1 MSSDWQV
8 FQSDVLD
15 VFRQYEKYF
24 DHFEL
29 VGSLS
34 DDSRPDSFARVTR
47 EDKKEIWVLDAKR
60 KADISDEDMDRM
72 EKYVDMIESN
82 PIDVGLELSELAD
95 HEVRGIFVTETGD
108 LSPNGFEQV
117 RFSALHAF
125 LQKELVYTDTDKVV
139 RDVAKMME
147 RKQLSHSQ
155 ARLLFRS
162 IKPLEQ
168 HMSEALSKFESLETD
183 YIGLEL
189 EKPPINS
196 YDYNIPVDAVL
207 RHEPRD
213 KVFLIDIPYSQQA
226 VENLDD
232 KVEEIRERLKDVEK
246 EVFYAAINSFDAKD
260 QKYLY
265 QLEDLEEEIRTTA
278 GIVAPEQI
286 AELFI
291 PKIPVEKAVKD
302 GHIEV
307 RDTEGLKFHMKVQS
321 ENDTHH
327 RIEIDLPEEPAAE
340 LKESLMRSGKEL
352 GELKN
357 QRFQL
362 KIDVTPDLEIKT
374 SGEIESLE
382 SFKEKVKDIYH
393 SSVNPVLARQNNIS

>member
-1 MSSDWQV
+1 MGSDWQV

-34 DDSRPDSFARVTR
+34 DDSRPDSFARITR

-60 KADISDEDMDRM
+60 KAEIGGEDMERM
-72 EKYVDMIESN
+72 EKYVEMIESN

-95 HEVRGIFVTETGD
+95 HKVRGIFVTETGD

-147 RKQLSHSQ
+147 RKQLSHNQ

-168 HMSEALSKFESLETD
+168 HMSKAIQCFESLETD

-196 YDYNIPVDAVL
+196 YDYNIPVDAML

-213 KVFLIDIPYSQQA
+213 KVFLIDIPYSQKA

-232 KVEEIRERLKDVEK
+232 KVEEIRERLEDVEK

-265 QLEDLEEEIRTTA
+265 QLDDLEEEIRTTA
-278 GIVAPEQI
+278 GIVAPEQV

-291 PKIPVEKAVKD
+291 PKIPVQKQVED
-302 GHIEV
+302 GHIVV
-307 RDTEGLKFHMKVQS
+307 RDTEGIGFQLKVQS
-321 ENDTHH
+321 EDDISH
-327 RIEIDLPEEPAAE
+327 RVEIDLPEGVAAE
-340 LKESLMRSGKEL
+340 LNNSLMKTGKEL
-352 GELKN
+352 GNLKN
-357 QRFQL
+357 TRFQL
-362 KIDVTPDLEIKT
+362 KFEVTTDLQVKT
-374 SGEIESLE
+374 GGGTESLE
-382 SFKEKVKDIYH
+382 AFKNRVKDIYQ
-393 SSVNPVLARQNNIS
+393 SSVNPVLAKKNNSK